1 MQMDREEATTPRHG
15 GERSIP
21 RSPGGALRGPGC
33 TSGTVEGKAG
43 KGDASYLTDLW
54 AVVAH

>member
-1 MQMDREEATTPRHG
+1 MDREEATTPRHG